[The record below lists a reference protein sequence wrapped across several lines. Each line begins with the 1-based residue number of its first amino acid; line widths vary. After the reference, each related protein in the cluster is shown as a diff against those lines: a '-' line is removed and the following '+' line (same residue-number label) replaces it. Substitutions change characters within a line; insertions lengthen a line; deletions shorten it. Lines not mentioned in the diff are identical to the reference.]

1 MKVLQKALNG
11 LFIFEHTV
19 FEDQR
24 GFFYESFNKKIFDD
38 SIDSQTKFV
47 QDNHSLSNTGVL
59 RGLHYQTDPCSQG
72 KLVRVISGS
81 VLDVAVDLRLSSP
94 SFGKYFKKKLT
105 SNNRLSMWIP
115 KGFAHGFLSLEDDTE
130 FLYKTTSFYSPN
142 NERTIKYDD
151 TQLNIDW
158 EFNLSIIQS
167 ESDTNALSFNDA
179 EYFK

>member
-1 MKVLQKALNG
+1 
-11 LFIFEHTV
+11 
-19 FEDQR
+19 
-24 GFFYESFNKKIFDD
+24 
-38 SIDSQTKFV
+38 
-47 QDNHSLSNTGVL
+47 
-59 RGLHYQTDPCSQG
+59 
-72 KLVRVISGS
+72 
-81 VLDVAVDLRLSSP
+81 
-94 SFGKYFKKKLT
+94 
-105 SNNRLSMWIP
+105 MWIP